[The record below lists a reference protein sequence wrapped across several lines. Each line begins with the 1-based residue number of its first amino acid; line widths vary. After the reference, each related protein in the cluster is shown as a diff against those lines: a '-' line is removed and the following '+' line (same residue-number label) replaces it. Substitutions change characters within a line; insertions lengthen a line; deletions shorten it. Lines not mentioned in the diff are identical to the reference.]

1 MHDITAKMLDPAGH
15 PLQGS
20 ATFTMAQTHTTGDH
34 GEVYSGS
41 VTAPVDR
48 DGQAKAHVQRMI
60 STAIDETK
68 AELRDELTPQ
78 ITSKLDAAVF
88 AEYTATDHR

>member
-1 MHDITAKMLDPAGH
+1 MAKKISIVILNDY
-15 PLQGS
+15 
-20 ATFTMAQTHTTGDH
+20 
-34 GEVYSGS
+34 GEL
-41 VTAPVDR
+41 

-60 STAIDETK
+60 STAIDEAK

-88 AEYTATDHR
+88 AEHTATDHR

>member
-1 MHDITAKMLDPAGH
+1 MAKKISIVILND
-15 PLQGS
+15 
-20 ATFTMAQTHTTGDH
+20 D
-34 GEVYSGS
+34 GEL
-41 VTAPVDR
+41 

-60 STAIDETK
+60 STAIDEAK
-68 AELRDELTPQ
+68 AELTPQ